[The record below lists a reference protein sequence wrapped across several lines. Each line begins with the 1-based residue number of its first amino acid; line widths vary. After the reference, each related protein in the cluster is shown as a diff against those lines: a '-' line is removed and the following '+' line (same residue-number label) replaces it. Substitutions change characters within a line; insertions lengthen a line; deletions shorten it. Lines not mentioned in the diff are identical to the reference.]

1 MDILLVTILESRYSS
16 AESED
21 PSLNEMNVQ

>member
-1 MDILLVTILESRYSS
+1 MDILLVTILDSRYSN

-21 PSLNEMNVQ
+21 PSSNEMNVQ